1 MAAIVLVYRLA
12 VAPREFPGWL
22 WKLTLLCQ
30 QLIKNTTFWRPFLND
45 NPTSKQFPL
54 FSRCFQHCSHPA
66 RQPQTVPI
74 VVKTFQTLFPS
85 CIKQFPLSGNS
96 KEFPLFSERFQKEAD
111 FPLFWVIV
119 MGSAD
124 LGNDETMEM
133 VSALVAREPP
143 HCSPDVSRERLWP
156 PLCSETFP
164 EGGWPPHCSGSLL
177 WSWGQVTG

>member
-1 MAAIVLVYRLA
+1 MRLTSHCSESLLWGQLTMGTMKQWKWCLLLLLGDLPIVLRT
-12 VAPREFPGWL
+12 FPERGCDL
-22 WKLTLLCQ
+22 PIVQ
-30 QLIKNTTFWRPFLND
+30 R
-45 NPTSKQFPL
+45 
-54 FSRCFQHCSHPA
+54 RFQKEA
-66 RQPQTVPI
+66 DPQTVPI

-85 CIKQFPLSGNS
+85 CTKQFPLSGNS

-143 HCSPDVSRERLWP
+143 HCSPDVSRERL
-156 PLCSETFP
+156 
-164 EGGWPPHCSGSLL
+164 
-177 WSWGQVTG
+177 